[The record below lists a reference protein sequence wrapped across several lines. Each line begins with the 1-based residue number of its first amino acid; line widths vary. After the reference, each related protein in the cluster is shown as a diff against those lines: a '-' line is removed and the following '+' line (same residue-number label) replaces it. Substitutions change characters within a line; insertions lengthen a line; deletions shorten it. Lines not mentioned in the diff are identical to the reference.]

1 VIGVVP
7 DARFAGRGRNYRAQ
21 LYLPLQGIG
30 TTLIVRGSESA
41 DVVLR
46 DVIREVRAIG
56 EPVGAIRATTFDA
69 ALDDLL
75 KSRRFDAW
83 SYGAFAMAS
92 IVILAA
98 GVLGLVAMTTAA
110 RTREIGVRSAL
121 GASPRRL
128 ARHLVREQI
137 WPVLTGLGIG
147 LLLTWWAADAV
158 RLSLYGFTRPIG
170 GSGRSPA

>member
-1 VIGVVP
+1 LG
-7 DARFAGRGRNYRAQ
+7 
-21 LYLPLQGIG
+21 
-30 TTLIVRGSESA
+30 SA

-56 EPVGAIRATTFDA
+56 EPVGAIRATTFDT

-75 KSRRFDAW
+75 KARRFDAW
-83 SYGAFAMAS
+83 SYGAFATAS

-98 GVLGLVAMTTAA
+98 GLLGLVAMTTAA

-137 WPVLTGLGIG
+137 WPVATGIGLG
-147 LLLTWWAADAV
+147 LLLTWWAAGAV
-158 RLSLYGFTRPIG
+158 RLSLYGFTKTDWRLWTIA
-170 GSGRSPA
+170 SGIVLAASLLGALIPAFRASRVDPVRALRVE